1 MKKEIEKRVAAL
13 CNEAGTKAAAE
24 AQAGIAARLCGEY
37 DQLMD
42 NGADEITAYREI
54 LEKLDKVREEI
65 DRLPRTE
72 EEAKAEGK
80 RRRYRS
86 LGTLMLEISFI
97 IWALA
102 LTSYFYISF
111 RYGYWHLTWLLFLWA
126 LCGQTIL
133 EMISK
138 YNKGRPVPQILRI
151 GLTVLLWLIVL
162 ITYFLVSFFTGAWH
176 LTWIIFIVGGL
187 IQTAILALL

>member
-13 CNEAGTKAAAE
+13 CEETGTKAAEE
-24 AQAGIAARLCGEY
+24 ARDGIVRRLNNEY
-37 DQLMD
+37 DELVAE
-42 NGADEITAYREI
+42 GTDEITAYREI
-54 LEKLDKVREEI
+54 LTKLDKVREEL

-72 EEAKAEGK
+72 EETESEGK
-80 RRRYRS
+80 RRKFRS
-86 LGTLMLEISFI
+86 LGTVLNEISFI
-97 IWALA
+97 MWALA
-102 LTSYFYISF
+102 LTTYFYVSF
-111 RYGYWHLTWLLFLWA
+111 RFGYWHITWLMFLWA

-138 YNKGRPVPQILRI
+138 YNKGKPIPQVLRI
-151 GLTVLLWLIVL
+151 GLTVILWLMVV

-187 IQTAILALL
+187 FQAAILAFL